1 MAEFQTPIDVAN
13 RALQHC
19 GANML
24 DSVLGFSEISEQAR
38 ATSFVY
44 GKVRRAELQRNV
56 WRTATR
62 RAILRAIDTNTM
74 LLSPSMWDVAT
85 TYFVGSIVTDAWG
98 NLWISRLPGN
108 TGYQPGVIWSA
119 WEPYFGPLTV
129 MLYDSTTSYSAG
141 ELVYVAVGD
150 GTYRVYLSLQN
161 GNSDV
166 PGTATAWDGTVTY
179 FQNQVA
185 TFSAVTYMSLVD
197 LNLNNQPNTSPTQW
211 TTTFIGGTGSDKWLQ
226 IGGAEFP
233 AGVILAQLNIIYP
246 INSGPQSQ
254 TFTNNVFRLPNG
266 FLKQAPS
273 DPKSGMRWSLGG
285 PHGSWQDD
293 WLFEGNYI
301 VSSDVGPIMIRF
313 VADCADVSTMG
324 DMFCEMLACRI
335 ALEVVE
341 RLTQST
347 SKLDAIAKIY
357 EKFATEARRT
367 NAIEIGSEDPP
378 DDDFVLVRY

>member
-1 MAEFQTPIDVAN
+1 MAEFQTPVDVAN

-19 GANML
+19 GADML
-24 DSVLGFSEISEQAR
+24 DSTLGFSEISEQAR

-44 GKVRRAELQRNV
+44 GKVRRAELQQNV

-98 NLWISRLPGN
+98 NLWSSLLPNN

-129 MLYDSTTSYSAG
+129 ALYDSTTTYSTD
-141 ELVYVAVGD
+141 ELVYVAPGD
-150 GTYRVYLSLQN
+150 GTYRVYRSLQN
-161 GNSDV
+161 SNADV
-166 PGTATAWDGTVTY
+166 PGTPTAWDGTVTY
-179 FQNQVA
+179 FQNQVT
-185 TFSAVTYMSLVD
+185 TFSSVPYMSLVD
-197 LNLNNQPNTSPTQW
+197 LNLNNQPSTSPTQW
-211 TTTFIGGTGSDKWLQ
+211 TTSFVGGTGSDKWLQ

-233 AGVILAQLNIIYP
+233 AGVILAQLNIRWP
-246 INSGPQSQ
+246 LTSGPSSQ
-254 TFTNNVFRLPNG
+254 TFTRNAYRLPNG

-347 SKLDAIAKIY
+347 SKLDAIAKVY
-357 EKFATEARRT
+357 KEFETKARRT

>member
-1 MAEFQTPIDVAN
+1 MAEFQTPTDIGN
-13 RALQHC
+13 RAAQHC
-19 GANML
+19 GAEMM
-24 DSVLGFSEISEQAR
+24 DATLGFAEISKTAR
-38 ATSFVY
+38 QISFVY

-74 LLSPSMWDVAT
+74 LLAPSLWSAGT
-85 TYFVGSIVTDAWG
+85 TYFVGSIVTDSSG
-98 NLWISRLPGN
+98 NLWISRIVNNL
-108 TGYQPGVIWSA
+108 GYQPGVIWTA

-129 MLYDSTTSYSAG
+129 MLYDSTTCYSAG
-141 ELVYVAVGD
+141 ELVYVTVGD

-161 GNSDV
+161 GNADV

-179 FQNQVA
+179 FQNQV
-185 TFSAVTYMSLVD
+185 VTYSSVAYMSLVD

-211 TTTFIGGTGSDKWLQ
+211 TTSFVGGAGSDKWLE

-233 AGVILAQLNIIYP
+233 AGVTLAQLNIIYP
-246 INSGPQSQ
+246 INSGPLSQ

-273 DPKSGMRWSLGG
+273 DPKAGTRWSLGG
-285 PHGSWQDD
+285 PHGPWPDD

-301 VSSDVGPIMIRF
+301 VSAEVGPIMIRF
-313 VADCADVSTMG
+313 VADVTDVASMG

-335 ALEVVE
+335 ALEVCE
-341 RLTQST
+341 PLTQST
-347 SKLDAIAKIY
+347 SKLDVIAKIY
-357 EKFATEARRT
+357 EKFASEARRT
-367 NAIEIGSEDPP
+367 NAIEIGSEDSP